1 MSSILL
7 TIDKICEL
15 IRNGG
20 FRGTAVAWQGG
31 EAVALGPKATALE
44 EVAAR
49 SGQQQPPLEQLKK
62 VTLKQE

>member
-20 FRGTAVAWQGG
+20 FRGTAVAWRGG

-44 EVAAR
+44 EVAASFGAATAP
-49 SGQQQPPLEQLKK
+49 SGAAK